1 MAITLRLAAIVFCL
15 AQFLAGEAL
24 ARVKV
29 PDYGHLD
36 RKSEAGKPGSGA
48 DAERPG
54 AGGSQSA
61 KPRQGCDEAFGASQ
75 ASGAALWS
83 EVRLESLPRSS
94 ELLSLLAT
102 VDASDIVR
110 AAEGVSADGAKCLL
124 YVSITGDR
132 GEQTFWR
139 FAPDDEPAGW
149 FDEWGRRL
157 EPALVQPKP
166 GSRISS
172 PFGPRRYYGRLS
184 GGGFHDGIDYESR
197 VGEPIYAAADGVI
210 EHQGGYFEYGLTVK
224 IRHADQFTSLYAHLS
239 RFANGLGVGSKVRKG
254 QLIGFVGMTGRSTG
268 AHLHFSTIVN
278 GRFVDPA
285 PYLSVNGHRPMSPP
299 ALAAFR
305 QWQQDIRAAIERVRD
320 RPSPPHIEDV
330 EWTTRT

>member
-1 MAITLRLAAIVFCL
+1 MAIVSRLAAVAVCL
-15 AQFLAGEAL
+15 AQFFAIEAE

-36 RKSEAGKPGSGA
+36 RKSEAGKQGEGAGA
-48 DAERPG
+48 DRPNAKQPQSG
-54 AGGSQSA
+54 KPSQA
-61 KPRQGCDEAFGASQ
+61 CDS
-75 ASGAALWS
+75 ASGAPPWS
-83 EVRLESLPRSS
+83 EVRLESVARSG
-94 ELLSLLAT
+94 ELLSLFAS
-102 VDASDIVR
+102 VDSSDIVQ
-110 AAEGVSADGAKCLL
+110 AAEGVSADGTKCLL
-124 YVSITGDR
+124 YVSITSEQ

-157 EPALVQPKP
+157 EPALAQPKP

-184 GGGFHDGIDYESR
+184 GGGFHDGIDFESR
-197 VGEPIYAAADGVI
+197 VGEPIYAAADGII
-210 EHQGGYFEYGLTVK
+210 EHQGGYFEYGLTLK
-224 IRHADQFTSLYAHLS
+224 IRHANQFTSLYAHLS
-239 RFANGLGVGSKVRKG
+239 RFAGGLAVGSKVAKG
-254 QLIGFVGMTGRSTG
+254 QLIGFVGMSGRSTG
-268 AHLHFSTIVN
+268 AHLHFSTIVD

-285 PYLSVNGHRPMSPP
+285 PYLSVNGHRRMSPP
-299 ALAAFR
+299 ALAIFR

-320 RPSPPHIEDV
+320 RQRPHHIEDL

>member
-15 AQFLAGEAL
+15 AQFFAIESL

-36 RKSEAGKPGSGA
+36 RKGEAGKPGDGTGV
-48 DAERPG
+48 ERPG
-54 AGGSQSA
+54 TGEPESA
-61 KPRQGCDEAFGASQ
+61 KPKQGCDDAIGANL
-75 ASGAALWS
+75 ASAAAPWS
-83 EVRLESLPRSS
+83 ELRLESMPRSG
-94 ELLSLLAT
+94 ELLSLLAG
-102 VDASDIVR
+102 VDSSDIVR
-110 AAEGVSADGAKCLL
+110 AAEGVSADGARCLL
-124 YVSITGDR
+124 YVSITNDR

-157 EPALVQPKP
+157 EPALAQPKP

-184 GGGFHDGIDYESR
+184 GGGLHDGIDYESR

-224 IRHADQFTSLYAHLS
+224 IRHANQFASLYAHLS
-239 RFANGLGVGSKVRKG
+239 RFAGGLAVGSKVAKG
-254 QLIGFVGMTGRSTG
+254 QLIGFVGMSGRSTG

-285 PYLSVNGHRPMSPP
+285 PYLSVNGHRPMSEP

-305 QWQQDIRAAIERVRD
+305 QWQFDVRAAIERVRD
-320 RPSPPHIEDV
+320 RQRPHHIEDI